1 MRHLRWK
8 RKYVTGN
15 TRIDRRNKVLAHLL
29 HTVDQE
35 MRTKEHCQDMEEL
48 YQTLVKVAEER
59 FSKGEA
65 YVDSEGSDEAIRD
78 LVRTSLPLNARDT
91 PACRDCGIC
100 DLFQEGIMDWLQ
112 QANVSVQPGGG
123 PMLGNNKP
131 SQ

>member
-15 TRIDRRNKVLAHLL
+15 IRIDRRNKVLANLL

-65 YVDSEGSDEAIRD
+65 YIVSKGSDEAIRD

-100 DLFQEGIMDWLQ
+100 DLFKEGIMDWHQ
-112 QANVSVQPGGG
+112 QANVSVQPVGD
-123 PMLGNNKP
+123 PMQGNNKP